1 MKRFFIKYW
10 WIFPFLLT
18 ASPLVFKL
26 STPVLYRVDW
36 SAKLPMLAL
45 YALIYLLSFITL
57 LISWII
63 LLRNKQWWKFI
74 ISLISSV
81 IIVYAIRLFFHH

>member
-18 ASPLVFKL
+18 MSPLVFEL
-26 STPVLYRVDW
+26 STPVLYSVDW
-36 SAKLPMLAL
+36 GAKLLLLAF
-45 YALIYLLSFITL
+45 YALIYLLSFTTL

-63 LLRNKQWWKFI
+63 LLHNKQWWKFI

-81 IIVYAIRLFFHH
+81 IIVYAIRLFYHH

>member
-26 STPVLYRVDW
+26 STPVLYSVDW

-63 LLRNKQWWKFI
+63 LLRNNI

-81 IIVYAIRLFFHH
+81 IIEYAIRLFFHH